1 MKSGLGLEQKELKN
15 SLLKSV
21 QCDHAQRLRG
31 KGGILGDAFSSLVP
45 VVQGL
50 ECDSKSK
57 RGKGIPSLFFPIIS
71 LCAVPTI

>member
-1 MKSGLGLEQKELKN
+1 MKSGLGLEQKELRVAFT
-15 SLLKSV
+15 SV